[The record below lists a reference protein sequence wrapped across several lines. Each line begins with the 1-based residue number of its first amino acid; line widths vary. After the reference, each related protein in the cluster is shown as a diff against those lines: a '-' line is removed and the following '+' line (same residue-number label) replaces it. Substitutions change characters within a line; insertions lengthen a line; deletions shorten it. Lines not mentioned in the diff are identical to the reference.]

1 MFSPGKYK
9 KSVFEKFGR
18 SSSAFA
24 DRFTAVVDDVDM
36 GDDNMSLNDQVAKT
50 HAAVK
55 KLVERNVERLGDK
68 YDELCVVKT
77 QVDEMERGGARVHD
91 LFLLRVFMAV
101 FGGPRSPWRAHD
113 GQAHRYHNGAW
124 KHTAAMNVQQA
135 LRLEHAVNRADAI
148 LLRMSK
154 DKNVKRPSWDEGWL
168 LDYPSPAAATQVDV
182 DDDPDESFSIARK
195 MLRESL
201 NRFLT
206 TGNNNV
212 LKIFCKWC
220 DQVKRAEPTL
230 AFKDKCLKI
239 QPGQAAE
246 EIKKGPEVNCYAY
259 MDLSIKYKPPAAD
272 VDRYDLMMATLYG
285 SDVESK
291 EIEVLGEAL
300 ALMHQRQPPRVRVR
314 KGKGQALRIGL
325 Y

>member
-1 MFSPGKYK
+1 MSWDEGDRGRSRSPRPSPRSTPAPTPSAVFSPGKYK
-9 KSVFEKFGR
+9 ESVFQKFGR

-24 DRFTAVVDDVDM
+24 DRFTAV
-36 GDDNMSLNDQVAKT
+36 AKT

-55 KLVERNVERLGDK
+55 KLVEKNAERLGDK

-113 GQAHRYHNGAW
+113 GQAHRYHNGAFRY
-124 KHTAAMNVQQA
+124 TAAMNVQQA

-168 LDYPSPAAATQVDV
+168 LDYTSPAAATQADV

-206 TGNNNV
+206 TGNNVNI
-212 LKIFCKWC
+212 LKTFCKWC
-220 DQVKRAEPTL
+220 DQPKQAEPTL

-239 QPGQAAE
+239 QPGQAAR
-246 EIKKGPEVNCYAY
+246 EIKKAPEVNCYAY

-285 SDVESK
+285 DDVESK

-300 ALMHQRQPPRVRVR
+300 ALMHKRQPPR
-314 KGKGQALRIGL
+314 
-325 Y
+325 